1 MKDMEHYQKRK
12 IKIVM
17 KAVGGVLIVF
27 LLGFF
32 LLIHFYL
39 SKINYQQGTE
49 NIVASVTSES
59 AQTFNNIEET
69 QNVQEESKVVEDS
82 DLELWSS
89 EQNDDNIEVLNDKQV
104 FNILLIGYDSRNE
117 DRRGRSDTNI
127 LISINQKLEEI
138 TMTSIMRDCYVEI
151 PGYGKNRINAAYA
164 YEGGMLLAETI
175 EKNFEIHV
183 DGYVAVNFFV
193 FMDIIDVIG
202 GVDIEVSGEEIEV
215 MNEYIKNQNR
225 LLGCRED
232 EDLLNAE
239 GILHLNGKQTLAYV
253 RVRYVGN
260 SDFDR
265 TQRQR
270 MVLVEVFRK
279 MKEMNLL
286 ELNELLNTLLPEV
299 TTDISK
305 KDILFLLLKSP
316 FFLRYEMKTLRIPAD
331 GTFKESRID
340 GMEVL
345 EVDLKKNIEF
355 LKREIY
361 TSGN

>member
-1 MKDMEHYQKRK
+1 MKNMGHCQKRK

-17 KAVGGVLIVF
+17 KAVGGVLVVF

-39 SKINYQQGTE
+39 SKINYQQDTE

-59 AQTFNNIEET
+59 VQTFNVEET
-69 QNVQEESKVVEDS
+69 KDVQEESKVVENS
-82 DLELWSS
+82 DLELWPS
-89 EQNDDNIEVLNDKQV
+89 EQNDDNVEVLDDKQV
-104 FNILLIGYDSRNE
+104 FNVLLIGYDSRDE

-127 LISINQKLEEI
+127 LISINQKSEEI

-151 PGYGKNRINAAYA
+151 PGYGNNRINAAYA
-164 YEGGMLLAETI
+164 YEGGTLLVETI

-202 GVDIEVSGEEIEV
+202 GVDIEVSEEEIEV

-239 GILHLNGKQTLAYV
+239 GVLHLNGKQTLAYV

-270 MVLVEVFRK
+270 IVLVEVFRK

-305 KDILFLLLKSP
+305 KDIFFLLLKTPVFSQ
-316 FFLRYEMKTLRIPAD
+316 YELKTLRIPAD
-331 GTFKESRID
+331 GTFEESRID

-345 EVDLKKNIEF
+345 EMDLKKNIEF